1 MVTWALAT
9 SYFPA
14 TYPDW
19 NQATYWGIGLATSLL
34 FFGSVLAHELSHSVV
49 AQAAGIPVKSITLFV
64 FGGASQISKEPE
76 RADVEFRMALAGPVS
91 SLVIAGIFWGIHVAT
106 EG

>member
-1 MVTWALAT
+1 MLKGGIPLGRLLGVSIRLHYSWFIIFALVTWALAT

-49 AQAAGIPVKSITLFV
+49 AQAAGIPVKSITLC
-64 FGGASQISKEPE
+64 
-76 RADVEFRMALAGPVS
+76 R
-91 SLVIAGIFWGIHVAT
+91 
-106 EG
+106 